1 MEAPEVSGMRL
12 GSVQGEAIFA
22 TPIWHARY
30 EDFEP
35 VNRAILAEI
44 DAVDW
49 DASHARRGLLERYER
64 RHREDLFITLEEVP
78 TARAVLSAFA
88 HNCVQ
93 IAGQLGWDLVR
104 HEFRITSF
112 WAHMTPP
119 GKATQLHHHLPSHLS
134 CVYYVATPDG
144 CGNLR
149 FLDDRKHR
157 VLEPVSMNNHE
168 ITRRGVEVT
177 PTEGLMVIFPS
188 SVEHQVGEND
198 ASERRVSLS
207 INADLMRP
215 PGAAE
220 PRSIRVDGAGNLVG

>member
-1 MEAPEVSGMRL
+1 MRL
-12 GSVQGEAIFA
+12 RSVQGEAIFV
-22 TPIWHARY
+22 TPVWHAQY
-30 EDFEP
+30 EDFEET
-35 VNRAILAEI
+35 NRAILQEI

-49 DASHARRGLLERYER
+49 HESHARRGLLERYER

-78 TARAVLSAFA
+78 TAAVVLSAFA

-93 IAGQLGWDLVR
+93 IAEQLGWDLVG

-112 WAHMTPP
+112 WAHLTPP

-134 CVYYVATPDG
+134 CAYYVAAPEG

-168 ITRRGVEVT
+168 ITRRGVEVK
-177 PTEGLMVIFPS
+177 PSEGLMVVFPA

-198 ASERRVSLS
+198 SSERRVSLS
-207 INADLMRP
+207 MNADLMRP

-220 PRSIRVDGAGNLVG
+220 PRSIRVDRTGHLIG